1 MTWTCYRCHRPFAH
15 ARFLVAHLIEL
26 HGEGAER

>member
-1 MTWTCYRCHRPFAH
+1 MKNWCCYRCGHGFIH

-26 HGEGAER
+26 HGEVA